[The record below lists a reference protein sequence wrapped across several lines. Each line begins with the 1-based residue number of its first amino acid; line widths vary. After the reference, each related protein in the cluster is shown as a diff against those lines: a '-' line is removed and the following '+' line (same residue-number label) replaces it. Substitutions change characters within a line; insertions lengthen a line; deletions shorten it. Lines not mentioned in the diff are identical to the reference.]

1 MLLDAVWIS
10 IAFLLGLAARQIKL
24 PPLVGYLVA
33 GFVLYALNI
42 NPGEIIDHFAEMGVT
57 LLLFSI
63 GLKLRIDTLLRP
75 QVWGVAFI
83 HMGTIT
89 LFLGLGLLAL
99 AATSLPLLAGLDLST
114 SLLLGFALSYS
125 STVFAVKVLEEK
137 GEMSSIYGRTAIG
150 ILIMQDIVAV
160 VFLAISAGKIP
171 SLWALALLVSLLPVR
186 WVLLRFMDRTGHK
199 ELLILFGLSVALGGA
214 QVFDLFSI
222 KGDLG
227 ALLLGVL
234 LAQHRNADGL
244 AKALLG
250 FKDLFLVGFFL
261 SIGLRGIP
269 SLEAV
274 LIAVLLVVVVP
285 AKSALFFWLLA
296 RFRMR
301 SRTAF
306 LSSLSLSNYSEFG
319 LIIAAIGAAN
329 GWLTDAWLIT
339 IAVALA
345 LSFVAASPL
354 NTAAHELYERY
365 HDWLL
370 RFQHPR
376 RLPEEEEIGT
386 GDATVLVFG
395 MGRIGTQVYD
405 TLQTR
410 SSERVLG
417 IDIAPEVVEHHQ
429 EAGRR
434 VIQASAT
441 DSDFWSRLHLEHGT
455 VRLILLT
462 LPQSTE
468 NVVAATQVL
477 NHGYAG
483 RIGALVKYD
492 DEIEMLKA
500 AGIHRVFNLY
510 TEAGAGFAADACRNL
525 IPLNMAAPTSA
536 SASADPRNIG

>member
-1 MLLDAVWIS
+1 MLLDAAWIG
-10 IAFLLGLAARQIKL
+10 IAFLLGLAARQVKL

-42 NPGEIIDHFAEMGVT
+42 NPGEIIDDFAAMGVT

-75 QVWGVAFI
+75 QVWGVAFL
-83 HMGTIT
+83 HMGGTT
-89 LFLGLGLLAL
+89 LLLGLGLLAL
-99 AATSLPLLAGLDLST
+99 AGTSLPLLAGLDLST
-114 SLLLGFALSYS
+114 ALLLGFALSYS

-137 GEMSSIYGRTAIG
+137 GEMASIYGRTAIG

-160 VFLAISAGKIP
+160 VFLAVSAGKIP
-171 SLWALALLVSLLPVR
+171 SPWALALLLGLFPLR
-186 WVLLRFMDRTGHK
+186 WLLLRFMDRAGHE
-199 ELLILFGLSVALGGA
+199 ELLILFGLAVALGGA
-214 QVFDLFSI
+214 QVFDLFSV

-234 LAQHRNADGL
+234 LAPHRNAEGL

-261 SIGLRGIP
+261 SIGLSGIP
-269 SLEAV
+269 GLETV
-274 LIAVLLVVVVP
+274 LIAALLVAVVP
-285 AKSALFFWLLA
+285 AKSVLFFWLLA

-306 LSSLSLSNYSEFG
+306 LASLSLSNYSEFG
-319 LIIAAIGAAN
+319 LIIAAIGAAS
-329 GWLTDAWLIT
+329 GWLPDAWLLT

-345 LSFVAASPL
+345 LSFIAASPL
-354 NTAAHELYERY
+354 NAAAHGLYDRY

-376 RLPEEEEIGT
+376 RLDEEQEMGT

-395 MGRIGTQVYD
+395 MGRIGTQAYD
-405 TLQTR
+405 TLQAR
-410 SSERVLG
+410 SNERVLG
-417 IDIAPEVVEHHQ
+417 IDIAPEVVARHR
-429 EAGRR
+429 AVGRR

-455 VRLILLT
+455 LRLILLT

-468 NVVAATQVL
+468 NTLAASL
-477 NHGYAG
+477 LIKNGYGG

-492 DEIEMLKA
+492 DEIEMLEA

-510 TEAGAGFAADACRNL
+510 NEAGAGFAADACREL
-525 IPLNMAAPTSA
+525 IPLKPPTPPSDTTPA
-536 SASADPRNIG
+536 